1 MEFHAYQVG
10 RDKEYLKKYGFI
22 SVGTMILGG
31 EKFVTR
37 LFKKNIIAEIE
48 SALQEMEATP

>member
-37 LFKKNIIAEIE
+37 LFRKNIIAEIE
-48 SALQEMEATP
+48 AALQAMEE